1 MQEEKQRLLEAR
13 YGARRVNPRRFRY
26 LAIAGITALTAFV
39 ISLGLAN
46 FSPIQS
52 TTVSFRVL
60 SPWQT
65 QVEFELQ
72 MPPGQVASCEFEAL
86 NNSFFV
92 VGYVEQ
98 SFGPYE
104 QLITRHTVSIN
115 TFEEA
120 VTGLVDNC
128 SLR

>member
-1 MQEEKQRLLEAR
+1 MREESQKLLADR
-13 YGARRVNPRRFRY
+13 YGARRLSPRRFRY
-26 LAIAGITALTAFV
+26 LAIAGVTALTAFV

-72 MPPGQVASCEFEAL
+72 MPPGQVAECEFEAL

-92 VGYVEQ
+92 VGFVEQ
-98 SFGPYE
+98 SFGPFDR
-104 QLITRHTVSIN
+104 LITRHTVSIN

>member
-1 MQEEKQRLLEAR
+1 MREEKDLLLAER
-13 YGARRVNPRRFRY
+13 YGAKKLNPRRFRY
-26 LAIAGITALTAFV
+26 IAIAGITVLTAFV

-52 TTVSFRVL
+52 TTVGFRVL

-65 QVEFELQ
+65 EVDFEIQ
-72 MPPGQVASCEFEAL
+72 MPPGEVANCQFEAL
-86 NNSFFV
+86 NNAFFA

-104 QLITRHTVSIN
+104 TLITRHTVSIN